1 MIGVNGSPLSSTIV
15 MKKRWFGSLVLVAIT
30 LLSAGNVQAQST
42 DSAENQAY
50 IQKSVNETVEYLDAK
65 CSGFKLQLDFVE
77 TGIDYSQNPTLGTPT
92 TTDRVTAPLYGIA
105 QICERGDVAANSLK
119 RKFNAI
125 RLKQGGSNSARLN
138 GQTLELTFA
147 ASSKQPFGELKEL
160 FATQISKL

>member
-1 MIGVNGSPLSSTIV
+1 
-15 MKKRWFGSLVLVAIT
+15 MKKQLLGSLIWVTIATLVPIA
-30 LLSAGNVQAQST
+30 ANGQST

-50 IQKSVNETVEYLDAK
+50 VQKFANETVAYLDAK

-105 QICERGDVAANSLK
+105 QICERGDVPTNSLK

-125 RLKQGGSNSARLN
+125 RLKQGSTNNAKLDGS
-138 GQTLELTFA
+138 TLELTFA

-160 FATQISKL
+160 FATKIGKL

>member
-1 MIGVNGSPLSSTIV
+1 M
-15 MKKRWFGSLVLVAIT
+15 MKKLFLGSLVWVTTAT
-30 LLSAGNVQAQST
+30 LFPSFANSQST

-50 IQKSVNETVEYLDAK
+50 IQKFVNETVEYLDAK

-119 RKFNAI
+119 RKFTAI
-125 RLKQGGSNSARLN
+125 RLKQGNTNNAKLKG
-138 GQTLELTFA
+138 GTLELTFA

-160 FATQISKL
+160 FAAQISKL